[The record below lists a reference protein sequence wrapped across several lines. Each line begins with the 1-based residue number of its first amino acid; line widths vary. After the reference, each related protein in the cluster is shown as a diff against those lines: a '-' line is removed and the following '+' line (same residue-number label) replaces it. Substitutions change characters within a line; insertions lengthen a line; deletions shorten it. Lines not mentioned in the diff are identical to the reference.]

1 MRKWSMVS
9 CILLIVVMAV
19 MVSGCVPSNTQ
30 FHKKLDPN
38 SVWDKYLVIPMSSLL
53 DWFHKQ
59 LGGYGLSILIVT
71 FLVRLAIFPLFLK
84 QQKSTK
90 AMQEIQPQIN
100 KIRDK
105 YKGDNQKIQQ
115 KTMEVFKENGVNPM
129 AGCMPMLIQL
139 PVMIAFY
146 QAIIYNEHIRHAHF
160 LYMQLGEPDPYKIL
174 PFLAAVTTYIQFI
187 ATGTGDNPQMK
198 IMVWAMPVMI
208 FFMALSFPSAL
219 SLYWVYGNVFTIMQ
233 YMFFVKN
240 KPQIAKQ
247 EGARR

>member
-1 MRKWSMVS
+1 MRKWSMVAF
-9 CILLIVVMAV
+9 ILMILVTSVVA
-19 MVSGCVPSNTQ
+19 SGCAPSSAQ
-30 FHKKLDPN
+30 FQKKLDPN
-38 SVWDKYLVIPMSSLL
+38 SLWDKYLVIPLSDLL

-71 FLVRLAIFPLFLK
+71 FLVRLLIFPLFLK

-105 YKGDNQKIQQ
+105 YKGDKQKVQQ

-139 PVMIAFY
+139 PVMFAFY
-146 QAIIYNEHIRHAHF
+146 QAIMYNQHIANSHF
-160 LYMQLGEPDPYKIL
+160 LYMELGQPDPYKVL
-174 PFLAAVTTYIQFI
+174 PFLAALTTYIQFI

-198 IMVWAMPVMI
+198 IMIWAMPVMI

-219 SLYWVYGNVFTIMQ
+219 SLYWVYGNVFTILQ
-233 YMFFVKN
+233 YVLFVKD

>member
-1 MRKWSMVS
+1 MRKWSMVVF
-9 CILLIVVMAV
+9 ILMILVTSVVA
-19 MVSGCVPSNTQ
+19 SGCAPSSAQ
-30 FHKKLDPN
+30 FQKKLDPN
-38 SVWDKYLVIPMSSLL
+38 SWWDKYLVMPMSDLL

-71 FLVRLAIFPLFLK
+71 FLVRLVIFPLFLK

-139 PVMIAFY
+139 PVMFAFY
-146 QAIIYNEHIRHAHF
+146 QAIMYNQHIAHSHF
-160 LYMQLGEPDPYKIL
+160 LYMQLGEPDPYKIV
-174 PFLAAVTTYIQFI
+174 PFLAALTTYIQFI

-198 IMVWAMPVMI
+198 IMIWAMPIMI

-219 SLYWVYGNVFTIMQ
+219 SLYWVYGNVFTILQ
-233 YMFFVKN
+233 YVLFVKD
-240 KPQIAKQ
+240 KPQVAKQ
-247 EGARR
+247 AGARR